1 MGIYLNLKEGHFKC
15 NSAKKNL
22 KGICHYKHFVMLK
35 LYLIRQ
41 DISREI
47 EGNVKLKEPQLELA
61 ESNLVIFVVL
71 MYCQGHK
78 QE

>member
-1 MGIYLNLKEGHFKC
+1 
-15 NSAKKNL
+15 
-22 KGICHYKHFVMLK
+22 MLK

-47 EGNVKLKEPQLELA
+47 EGNAKLKEPQLELA